1 MKKVAIV
8 VGVVL
13 SAAAVGAAGTELSLS
28 FGEPVVSC
36 PAGDVRVDYT
46 VTSTG
51 AASAASVTE
60 TLTQGQTTIQT
71 SNYLV
76 AAGNVNDGG
85 GWTFAGRYK
94 TRDGVFQASGLAN
107 GSYSLEVCTT
117 QAGSNGNPSKTVC
130 KTLEVVVN
138 CAEVS
143 NPCASASPIGEV
155 VGNDKIRPFATA
167 QINFRGNFGDTAFV
181 EILDANGFYRSAT
194 VGRNGD
200 SCNYHANWKF
210 TTESGSDLYGNNG
223 PGVYTVKVSGN
234 GNTLEFAASLKD

>member
-71 SNYLV
+71 SSYLV

-85 GWTFAGRYK
+85 GWTFRITQDPGE
-94 TRDGVFQASGLAN
+94 DGWS
-107 GSYSLEVCTT
+107 
-117 QAGSNGNPSKTVC
+117 
-130 KTLEVVVN
+130 
-138 CAEVS
+138 
-143 NPCASASPIGEV
+143 
-155 VGNDKIRPFATA
+155 RPTGPRATW
-167 QINFRGNFGDTAFV
+167 RSR
-181 EILDANGFYRSAT
+181 RSA
-194 VGRNGD
+194 
-200 SCNYHANWKF
+200 
-210 TTESGSDLYGNNG
+210 
-223 PGVYTVKVSGN
+223 
-234 GNTLEFAASLKD
+234 